1 MDPLSIVLQALQL
14 GASLISQGAT
24 NEVGKDLY
32 VKLKNAISHRSLP
45 DSDLISAISKYE
57 NKPKRYESILE
68 AELVDSKIFNEQ
80 EVLAIA
86 KKILQ
91 HSGSNADYRNNSGN
105 INAGSGVQNNQQNYG
120 GTQYF
125 GNIERQIGNNV
136 ENQTNN
142 YGAQTRIGTQ
152 NNTYGL
158 EAEKITAIGLI
169 KKISSRHKSLEN
181 LPPGE
186 ANNLWSKLEE
196 IAGDTQL
203 TKDFY
208 SESSQSAQL
217 VKIFQLLV
225 AYCCYFSNRSPVP
238 RREFSY
244 SNQNDYYRAIEQSV
258 TGFRFSVEIDSIVRD
273 KDLADFLRS
282 VRQSNF

>member
-1 MDPLSIVLQALQL
+1 MDPLTIVLQALQL

-24 NEVGKDLY
+24 NEIGKDLY
-32 VKLKNAISHRSLP
+32 VKLKDTISHRS
-45 DSDLISAISKYE
+45 SSNSGIVAAINGYE
-57 NKPKRYESILE
+57 NKPNVYSTVLE
-68 AELVDSKIFNEQ
+68 AELIDSKLFNEQ
-80 EVLAIA
+80 EILAIA
-86 KKILQ
+86 NEILQ
-91 HSGSNADYRNNSGN
+91 KSTSADYRNNSGN
-105 INAGSGVQNNQQNYG
+105 INTGSGTQHNQQISGGTQNFGSGNQTTISGGQTSNYG
-120 GTQYF
+120 G
-125 GNIERQIGNNV
+125 
-136 ENQTNN
+136 QT
-142 YGAQTRIGTQ
+142 TIGTQ

-258 TGFRFSVEIDSIVRD
+258 TGIRFAVEIDSIVRD
-273 KDLADFLRS
+273 KNLADFLRS

>member
-91 HSGSNADYRNNSGN
+91 YSRSTADYRNNSGN

-158 EAEKITAIGLI
+158 EAEKTTAIGLI

-186 ANNLWSKLEE
+186 ANNLWSKLGE
-196 IAGDTQL
+196 IAGDVQL

-208 SESSQSAQL
+208 PEPQSAQL

-238 RREFSY
+238 QREFSY

-273 KDLADFLRS
+273 KNLADFLRS